1 MADLYHLQ
9 EAREQKD
16 SVKKRKRKIIGLI
29 AAIAVGIVIALIV
42 LFYFLNNRSYNSYEV
57 KSEVERSDSNNLGY
71 LYHNGNILK
80 YSRSG
85 ISAMDNRGNALWNGG
100 FEMKQP
106 QVDLCGDYVVVAD
119 VTGKQFFVYNG
130 EDEGTSM
137 ETTLP
142 IVRAK
147 VAAQGVTAVLLQDTD
162 SNVLNIYDPYNTTT
176 PLLVEIPTNVSE
188 EGYPLDFDI
197 SPDGNSLVVSYMIV
211 KGNRVENKVS
221 FYNFTEVGQDSNTLV
236 GGKTFQDSMISCV
249 EFIGEDEVAVLH
261 EKGVTL
267 FRGMKQPEI
276 QAEISFEE
284 EIKSMA
290 YSDKYIAI
298 VTRSKSD
305 KQTLHLYNAKGKE
318 VLTQEIAYDYADM
331 KIYND
336 EIFFI
341 SNHHCSILRTNGH
354 EKFDCS
360 FENEIDSIFPTG
372 NGSIYTLLEEEKIQ
386 RIRLKKNEER

>member
-1 MADLYHLQ
+1 MADLYQ
-9 EAREQKD
+9 IQKAREEKE
-16 SVKKRKRKIIGLI
+16 SKKKSIRKRIGLA
-29 AAIAVGIVIALIV
+29 AAIVAVVMAALIL
-42 LFYFLNNRSYNSYEV
+42 LFYYWNNRLYNSYEV
-57 KSEVERSDSNNLGY
+57 QSEVERSDSNNLGY
-71 LYHNGNILK
+71 LYFNQDILK

-85 ISAMDNRGNALWNGG
+85 ISAMDNKGNVLWNGG

-106 QVDLCGDYVVVAD
+106 QVDICGDYVVAAD

-130 EDEGTSM
+130 KDEGTSM

-162 SNVLNIYDPYNTTT
+162 SNVLNIYNPYNSTTS
-176 PLLVEIPTNVSE
+176 LLVEIPTNVNE

-197 SPDGNSLVVSYMIV
+197 SPDGNSVAVSYMIV
-211 KGNRVENKVS
+211 KGNKIENKVS

-236 GGKTFQDSMISCV
+236 GGKTFQDSMISSV

-267 FRGMKQPEI
+267 FTGMKQPEI
-276 QAEISFEE
+276 RAELSFEE

-290 YSDKYIAI
+290 YSDKYIAV
-298 VTRSKSD
+298 VTSDNED
-305 KQTLHLYNAKGKE
+305 KQTLHLYNVKGKE
-318 VLTQEIAYDYADM
+318 VLTQEISYEYSEM
-331 KIYND
+331 KLYKE
-336 EIFFI
+336 EIFFL

-354 EKFDCS
+354 EKFDCD
-360 FENEIDSIFPTG
+360 FENGVDSIFPTG
-372 NGSIYTLLEEEKIQ
+372 NGKIYTLLDESKIC
-386 RIRLKKNEER
+386 RIKLAG